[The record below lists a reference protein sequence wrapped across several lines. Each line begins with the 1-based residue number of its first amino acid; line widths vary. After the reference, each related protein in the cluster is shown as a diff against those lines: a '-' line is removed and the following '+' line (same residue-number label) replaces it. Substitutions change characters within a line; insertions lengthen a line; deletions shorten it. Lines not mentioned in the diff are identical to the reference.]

1 MAIRD
6 CTDSDFPTITALT
19 NRVIATTAIH
29 FGYDPLSD
37 DELPA
42 LWRAQRDQFPWL
54 SMTDQAGQVLG
65 YAKAGTWRARA
76 AYRWTCETTIY
87 LAESARGQRLGAP
100 LYTALL
106 DACRA
111 RGFHSAI
118 GGITLPNP
126 ASVALHEK
134 LGFVPVGAVREAGT
148 KFGAWHDVGFWQL
161 ML

>member
-1 MAIRD
+1 MAIRE
-6 CTDSDFPTITALT
+6 CTDADFPTITALT

-29 FGYDPLSD
+29 FGYDPLAD
-37 DELPA
+37 DELLS
-42 LWRAQRDQFPWL
+42 LWRAHRDQFPWL
-54 SMTDQAGQVLG
+54 TMTDQAGGFLG

-87 LAESARGQRLGAP
+87 LVEAARGQGLGIT

-106 DACRA
+106 AACRA

-118 GGITLPNP
+118 GGVTLPNP
-126 ASVALHEK
+126 ASVALHET
-134 LGFVPVGAVREAGT
+134 LGFIPVGIVREAGT
-148 KFGAWHDVGFWQL
+148 KFGAWHDVGFWQR